1 MKKSLLIIAFSSL
14 SFCALFAQ
22 GNEFIFNWQIA
33 VPGQGLE
40 DLLQKTSFQGWN
52 IEYRRAL
59 TNTIT
64 VGGSLGFN
72 VFHEEIEEST
82 WHFDN
87 TAVTS
92 QNQRYAHTV
101 PITVTAHFNPL
112 RNEGSPVQIFMGGGL
127 GTAYVNQEV
136 WAGSYTFQKDS
147 WNFIVYPEVGLRYVM
162 SDETA
167 LYFSTQYMY
176 VPSGNF
182 DNGDLT
188 YWNFKLGFSFGT
200 HRW

>member
-1 MKKSLLIIAFSSL
+1 MKKLLVILGLSLLSL
-14 SFCALFAQ
+14 NSLIAQ
-22 GNEFIFNWQIA
+22 GNEFVFSWQIA

-59 TNTIT
+59 TKTFT
-64 VGGSLGFN
+64 LGGSIGFN
-72 VFHEEIEEST
+72 VFHEEIKEAT
-82 WHFDN
+82 WNFGT
-87 TAVTS
+87 TAITS

-101 PITVTAHFNPL
+101 PITLSAHFNPL

-136 WAGSYTFQKDS
+136 WAGSYTFRKDG
-147 WNFIVYPEVGLRYVM
+147 WGFNVYPEVGLRYVM
-162 SDETA
+162 SDQTA

-176 VPSGNF
+176 VVNANY
-182 DNGDLT
+182 DNGDVS
-188 YWNFKLGFSFGT
+188 YWNLKFGFSFGT

>member
-1 MKKSLLIIAFSSL
+1 MKKLFLLIAFSVSSVSL
-14 SFCALFAQ
+14 LLAQ
-22 GNEFIFNWQIA
+22 GNEFNFSWQIA
-33 VPGQGLE
+33 TPGQGME
-40 DLLQKTSFQGWN
+40 KLLQKTSFQGWN

-59 TNTIT
+59 SNTIT
-64 VGGSLGFN
+64 VGGSIGFN
-72 VFHEEIEEST
+72 VFHEEIKQAT

-101 PITVTAHFNPL
+101 PLTVVGHFNPL
-112 RNEGSPVQIFMGGGL
+112 RNQGSPIQIFMGGGL

-136 WAGSYTFQKDS
+136 WAGSYEYRKDG

-176 VPSGNF
+176 VPSGNY
-182 DNGDLT
+182 DNNDLS
-188 YWNFKLGFSFGT
+188 YWNFKIGFSFGS